1 MECYYPSVSK
11 MAANQSLHE
20 PLAQLLTKES
30 LASYLQ
36 ELDDMDDPFVFSL
49 LSCGPGGDSPSS
61 ASDMAHPPLCAQ
73 LKAAAS
79 SSVSPHRNTK
89 AQHDGRVNKI
99 RNEIHALYQQLL
111 HAQCSSSD
119 ADTASWRRR
128 ALSERLAR
136 DRAEYENAYLKQR
149 LAEEEKIGKE
159 VKRLLLEQQQI
170 LQTRTPQAGSALA
183 EDDAHVFGLLKA
195 SLDRR
200 QTQLEAS
207 IENRLAE
214 IMQLSFL
221 RSDATDEDDRWD
233 VVERGQGLR
242 VTLEESVLVPF
253 SPATM
258 DAAICQ
264 HTQSGTVQVVSD
276 NVSLGGCSRATRQSI
291 SDCCACFQV
300 VDKVIRSAFDQ
311 DVESRFA
318 LDHASGGRQLEG
330 LSILRR
336 IQHECGI
343 ILLWES
349 MSYWQSS
356 YESDQSPH
364 AIVRES
370 GWSIFAPAQADIED
384 LSVAYCGKSYRIRS
398 FDGSHLRKSAPL
410 AKEIVHLCQQF
421 HDLQAKRIENIAMDQ
436 AQQQR
441 QSSGRL

>member
-1 MECYYPSVSK
+1 MPY
-11 MAANQSLHE
+11 E

-36 ELDDMDDPFVFSL
+36 ELDDLDDPFVLSL
-49 LSCGPGGDSPSS
+49 LACGPGGDSPLSVS
-61 ASDMAHPPLCAQ
+61 GVAHPPLGAV
-73 LKAAAS
+73 LKPAGS
-79 SSVSPHRNTK
+79 SSSAAFPHRNTK
-89 AQHDGRVNKI
+89 AQHDGRVTKI

-111 HAQCSSSD
+111 QAQRSSSD
-119 ADTASWRRR
+119 DADIDTASWRRR

-149 LAEEEKIGKE
+149 LAEEGKFGKE

-170 LQTRTPQAGSALA
+170 LQTKTPQIGSALA

-200 QTQLEAS
+200 QSQLELS

-214 IMQLSFL
+214 IVQLSFL
-221 RSDATDEDDRWD
+221 RSDAMDEDDRWD

-276 NVSLGGCSRATRQSI
+276 NVSVAAVELQSE
-291 SDCCACFQV
+291 STCDRCCACFQV
-300 VDKVIRSAFDQ
+300 VDKVFRSAVDQ

-318 LDHASGGRQLEG
+318 LDLASGGRQLEG

-398 FDGSHLRKSAPL
+398 FDGSQLRKSAPL
-410 AKEIVHLCQQF
+410 AKEIVHLCQEF
-421 HDLQAKRIENIAMDQ
+421 HDLQAKRIENIAMDT
-436 AQQQR
+436 ALQQR
-441 QSSGRL
+441 QQGSGRL